1 MIFYL
6 GKEVTEQKLVKDLK
20 KRGCD
25 PENNLSNE
33 FLMAESYQL
42 GEWEYIDDLEKRHR
56 D

>member
-6 GKEVTEQKLVKDLK
+6 GDKVTEQELVEDLK

-33 FLMAESYQL
+33 FLIAESYRL